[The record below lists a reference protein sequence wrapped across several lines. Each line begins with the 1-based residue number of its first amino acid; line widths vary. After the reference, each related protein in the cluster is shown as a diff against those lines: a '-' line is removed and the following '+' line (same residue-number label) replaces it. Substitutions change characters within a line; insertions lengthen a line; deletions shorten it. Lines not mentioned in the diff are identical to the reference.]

1 MFKNIHVKL
10 INVAVENDFSFL
22 DERKYL
28 VEYDHDFVSTFD
40 LARPLLDAIGI
51 ICIDFNIHKFAC
63 ATVTDAETGEVL
75 AELERVDE
83 EM

>member
-10 INVAVENDFSFL
+10 INVAVENDLSFC
-22 DERKYL
+22 DEKKYL
-28 VEYDHDFVSTFD
+28 VEYDQEFVSKFD
-40 LARPLLDAIGI
+40 IARPLLDAIGI
-51 ICIDFNIHKFAC
+51 ICIDFNLHKFTY

-83 EM
+83 HL